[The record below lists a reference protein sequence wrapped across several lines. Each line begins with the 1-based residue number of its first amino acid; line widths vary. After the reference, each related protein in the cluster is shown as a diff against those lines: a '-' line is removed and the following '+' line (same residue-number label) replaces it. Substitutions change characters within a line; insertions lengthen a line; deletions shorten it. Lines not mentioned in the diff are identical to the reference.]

1 MPSPQM
7 MRMIRCVF
15 AVAVCVVLRGPI
27 ASSQE
32 SFTLAQVLGV
42 PFNSNLVAA
51 ESGDRVAWTSNQQ
64 GKRNTGVAEGPNFV
78 ARQLT
83 SYANDDG
90 GELSDLSF
98 SADGNTLV
106 YSRGE
111 GKDPAGEYANPTHNP
126 AGVEEEVW
134 AISWTGGAPVR
145 IDAGNSPAVS
155 KQDRIAYERGGEMWM
170 APLKTEGKPN
180 RIVAHGKNYP
190 VKWSPDET
198 KLLFIS
204 DRGDHSFIGIY
215 DANAQ
220 AVKFLA
226 PTVDSD
232 SDPTW
237 SLDGREVAFV
247 RQPAV
252 PRDTPEGY
260 FVEPDRAH
268 PWSIWVA
275 DVDSG
280 GAREAWHSGNAMQDS
295 FPYMARDT
303 GRGVLNWVGDRRLV
317 FASEADGWQHLYSI
331 SVDGG
336 DAKLLAP
343 GDCEVEQWSFSPDK
357 KVVLFNSNCGDVD
370 RRHLWSVGV
379 DGGNLAQHTGGESV
393 EWGGVTLSGGQKV
406 AYFLS
411 DATHPGRP
419 FLSALT
425 KDAKAAEIV
434 PSLVYAYFPATGLV
448 KPQQV
453 LLTSGDGLQVH
464 GQLFLPK
471 NLKPGEKRPAVI
483 YLHGGPMRQMLLG
496 WHYTCITTR
505 MAML

>member
-1 MPSPQM
+1 M
-7 MRMIRCVF
+7 
-15 AVAVCVVLRGPI
+15 
-27 ASSQE
+27 
-32 SFTLAQVLGV
+32 
-42 PFNSNLVAA
+42 
-51 ESGDRVAWTSNQQ
+51 
-64 GKRNTGVAEGPNFV
+64 
-78 ARQLT
+78 
-83 SYANDDG
+83 
-90 GELSDLSF
+90 
-98 SADGNTLV
+98 
-106 YSRGE
+106 
-111 GKDPAGEYANPTHNP
+111 
-126 AGVEEEVW
+126 
-134 AISWTGGAPVR
+134 AISWTGGTPVR
-145 IDAGNSPAVS
+145 IDEGNSPTVS
-155 KQDRIAYERGGEMWM
+155 KQGRIAYGRGGEMWM
-170 APLKTEGKPN
+170 ESFKGEGKPN

-190 VKWSPDET
+190 VKWSPDGT